1 MKKFTVNVQYVFKG
15 KYIVKADSKE
25 EAHSIVKNDCGLVLG
40 GNIHTVLNDDKVD
53 WDFDTHPE
61 EIIEE

>member
-1 MKKFTVNVQYVFKG
+1 MKKFIVNVQYVFKG
-15 KYIVKADSKE
+15 KYTIEADSKE
-25 EAHSIVKNDCGLVLG
+25 EADSIVKNDCGLVLG
-40 GNIHTVLNDDKVD
+40 GNIHTNNDKVD